1 MSRPAALVA
10 ALEAMGRRIIAQ
22 VERPVEIAGEICRVS
37 ASLGVAISSRY
48 AGVDWDRMEAEADAA
63 LAAIDAA
70 EKSGRD
76 VNEAIMEAA
85 RG

>member
-1 MSRPAALVA
+1 MPRDFK
-10 ALEAMGRRIIAQ
+10 
-22 VERPVEIAGEICRVS
+22 RV
-37 ASLGVAISSRY
+37 
-48 AGVDWDRMEAEADAA
+48 